1 MDFCYGFLAFPRLA
15 LTLPGGIKFD
25 LARYWDGQPVRFVC
39 CLRPEEGGRGRVPV
53 GDARVFWCVAIESV
67 DDED

>member
-1 MDFCYGFLAFPRLA
+1 MLLLLLIEDEEEEE
-15 LTLPGGIKFD
+15 
-25 LARYWDGQPVRFVC
+25 VRFVC